1 MFVDGCAW
9 RERIEEAKGADGNS
23 LLYGGTETSKRGAM
37 SSPPT
42 CRRETDAVVDGLVDA
57 LGVTVMVVN
66 ARWREVACNGAVKM
80 GW

>member
-1 MFVDGCAW
+1 
-9 RERIEEAKGADGNS
+9 
-23 LLYGGTETSKRGAM
+23 M